1 MEEVTFQLE
10 QFDFK
15 GPLDLLLTLIQK
27 NKIDITDL
35 PIALLCDQYMA
46 AIETMEQMDMELASD
61 FLLMASELMYI
72 KSKMMLPREEKEEKD
87 PRFELTDALIR
98 YQCAKEG
105 AAKMAPLYAAH
116 SQRMVKDTDEI
127 SIDRTYVADQQLS
140 SLSAAIRRLNAY
152 QESIAHE
159 KKATFTPMISRPI
172 VPVELKIVGILK
184 HLQDTKQTSLQ
195 NLLSDAVSL
204 PDMIAIF
211 LGVLELIK
219 MRQILIVDEPTDDTA
234 LHRINTRFTLNDPN
248 DAPSPDDIPEATL
261 TESERE
267 TIV

>member
-1 MEEVTFQLE
+1 MDEVTFQLE

-15 GPLDLLLTLIQK
+15 GPLDLLLSLIQK
-27 NKIDITDL
+27 NKISITDL
-35 PIALLCDQYMA
+35 PIALLCDQYLE
-46 AIETMEQMDMELASD
+46 AIAGMEQMDMELASD

-72 KSKMMLPREEKEEKD
+72 KSKMMLPREEKQEKD
-87 PRFELTDALIR
+87 PRMELTDALLR
-98 YQCAKEG
+98 YQAAKEG
-105 AAKMAPLYAAH
+105 AAKMAGLYAVH
-116 SQRMVKDTDEI
+116 SARMVKETDEI
-127 SIDRTYVADQQLS
+127 SIDRTFVADQQIT

-184 HLQDTKQTSLQ
+184 HLNTEKQSSLQ
-195 NLLSDAVSL
+195 TLLSDAVSL

-219 MRQILIVDEPTDDTA
+219 MRQILILDDPDDETA
-234 LHRINTRFTLNDPN
+234 LHRINTRFALNDQPPPPKSAN
-248 DAPSPDDIPEATL
+248 EAKNI
-261 TESERE
+261 ESE
-267 TIV
+267 TAAS